1 MNLIDI
7 ILSTIIISM
16 FCLGLRTLFS
26 DGMILHFL
34 REPFEYDSH
43 SKVMNLFRR
52 KLQRMALSGVDD
64 LTKQR
69 KRYLRLSEK
78 LNFYLKPFLLC
89 VICFSSVW
97 GGSVFIV
104 LHGLHFIP
112 ELIICCISSAFI
124 LKLIN
129 DHVEF

>member
-1 MNLIDI
+1 MTLIDI
-7 ILSTIIISM
+7 ILTTIIISL
-16 FCLGLRTLFS
+16 FCLGLRTVFS
-26 DGMILHFL
+26 DGMIFHFL
-34 REPFEYDSH
+34 REPFEYDTH
-43 SKVMNLFRR
+43 SKVMNVFRR
-52 KLQRMALSGVDD
+52 KLQRIALSGTDD

-78 LNFYLKPFLLC
+78 LNIYLKPFLLC

-97 GGSVFIV
+97 GGSVFIA

-112 ELIICCISSAFI
+112 ELIISCISSAFI
-124 LKLIN
+124 IKLIS